1 MPAKSGNFATGKDM
15 EPRLHSIK
23 NMIYK
28 ALIFDLD
35 GTLTDS
41 LEDLRL
47 ATNHALR
54 TMGWAERSL
63 DEVRTFVGN
72 GVHRL
77 IERAVPQGTSPEG
90 LERCFGEFRTY
101 YVEHCMDHTAPY
113 AHIPEML
120 AALDD
125 RGYRMAIVSN
135 KLQAG
140 VSVMHRQLYA
150 EHVHVAIGEHAGVR
164 RKPAP
169 DMVLEAIRQLGV
181 KPKDCV
187 YVGDSD
193 VDILTAQG
201 AGLPCISVLWGFR
214 DREFL
219 LRHGATTLAAKPSD
233 IVDIMDSG
241 QVLPHPGTTQTQ

>member
-15 EPRLHSIK
+15 EPRLHNIK

-41 LEDLRL
+41 LEDLWL

-90 LERCFGEFRTY
+90 LERCFGEFRAY

-169 DMVLEAIRQLGV
+169 DMVWRALKEMNGEIEEALV
-181 KPKDCV
+181 
-187 YVGDSD
+187 VGDMTFD
-193 VDILTAQG
+193 VDMAHN
-201 AGLPCISVLWGFR
+201 AGCKACAVTYGNGT
-214 DREFL
+214 REQLASADWIIDDFAEL
-219 LRHGATTLAAKPSD
+219 LQKL
-233 IVDIMDSG
+233 DS
-241 QVLPHPGTTQTQ
+241 